1 MNSVVRGAVVGA
13 AATLPMSVVM
23 GAGHEAKALGTSPPR
38 KITERI
44 MGALGRWPRREH
56 RRAASLANH
65 FLFGA
70 AAGAAFSPALGRVA
84 VGPVRIV
91 IGAAYGAAIWATMYG
106 HVLPALGLAARPERD
121 RPGRPFVMLA
131 AHLVYG
137 AALGA
142 LTPAGDRRG

>member
-23 GAGHEAKALGTSPPR
+23 GAGHEAKALGAPPPR
-38 KITERI
+38 KISERLI
-44 MGALGRWPRREH
+44 GALGRWPRRA
-56 RRAASLANH
+56 RREGASLASH

-84 VGPVRIV
+84 TGPARIV
-91 IGAAYGAAIWATMYG
+91 IGAVYGAAIWATMYG
-106 HVLPALGLAARPERD
+106 HVLPALGLMATPGRD
-121 RPGRPFVMLA
+121 RSGRPLVVLA

-142 LTPAGDRRG
+142 LTPAGARD